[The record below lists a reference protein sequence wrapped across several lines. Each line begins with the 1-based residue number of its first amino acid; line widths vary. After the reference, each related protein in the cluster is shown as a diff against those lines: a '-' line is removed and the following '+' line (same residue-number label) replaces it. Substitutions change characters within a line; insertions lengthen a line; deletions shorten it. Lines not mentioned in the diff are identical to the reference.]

1 MYKCFFDAVFF
12 LVNHGDAVYLKHLDI
27 RSRCIIVWKASGFI
41 YAAACYMLFWS
52 TALIHT
58 ADCVYDQRSVC
69 EFVSAVESLQL
80 WNSILY
86 VCLCAHVFA
95 WVCVCVCVCCF
106 PECALWKSEALSF
119 CKEGLRSP
127 LTTLPSEALQTEA
140 LKLFKVGLSASQPS
154 HSHLF
159 CSVPLP
165 LCSSFFHLLFTFLSG
180 AHCEGLFEASSILL
194 QFVQTI
200 APHYP
205 LLLLDALGGPPLL
218 FPLCLWARSKAR
230 GRGPQLI
237 KSVEER

>member
-1 MYKCFFDAVFF
+1 MY
-12 LVNHGDAVYLKHLDI
+12 NRLKGFGLHLRSSMLHVILIHSFNPHCRLCLRPEERVWI
-27 RSRCIIVWKASGFI
+27 RVSCRVT
-41 YAAACYMLFWS
+41 
-52 TALIHT
+52 TALKLNPL
-58 ADCVYDQRSVC
+58 CLSVRTR
-69 EFVSAVESLQL
+69 
-80 WNSILY
+80 
-86 VCLCAHVFA
+86 
-95 WVCVCVCVCCF
+95 VCVGLCVCVCCF

-154 HSHLF
+154 RSHLF